1 MIIENEQNKRTRT
14 SWKKRLSVFHL
25 YVKNCFQSDNRK
37 KINVGG
43 EEGEGRKGREE
54 EGRGE
59 ERRGED
65 KRGEE
70 R

>member
-37 KINVGG
+37 KIKSLCWGG
-43 EEGEGRKGREE
+43 GRGREEGEGGIG
-54 EGRGE
+54 EGRGK
-59 ERRGED
+59 ERRG
-65 KRGEE
+65 
-70 R
+70 